1 MVTSQDTPDQSVRL
15 NVHSNGH
22 SSKHALTQEPLELG
36 GHLKKYKSF
45 KSTPIIGT
53 EYPDANLAEWL
64 AASNSDQLI
73 RDLAITSNI
82 LPTSFYRDLPLT
94 AAVSRRGVVFFRA
107 QRDLTDELQK
117 ELAHRLGKHTGKP
130 ESSYLHVH
138 PLSNFNEEKDL
149 HINVITTDKAA
160 APAEDLW
167 KNRPADIRN
176 AWHTDAGY
184 EPNPPDYSILKLTK
198 MPPTGGGELE
208 IALFPFRSR
217 FLTVQIQFGP
227 HRAKYTTRYRRR
239 TGSFLKA

>member
-1 MVTSQDTPDQSVRL
+1 MASSQDALDHLVRA
-15 NVHSNGH
+15 NGH
-22 SSKHALTQEPLELG
+22 SDVHSTKHALVQEPLELG

-64 AASNSDQLI
+64 TASNSDRLI

-82 LPTSFYRDLPLT
+82 PPITLSTDISLT
-94 AAVSRRGVVFFRA
+94 VAVSRRGVVFFRA
-107 QRDLTDELQK
+107 QRDLTDVLQK
-117 ELAHRLGKHTGKP
+117 ELAHRLGKLTGKP
-130 ESSYLHVH
+130 ESSYLHIH
-138 PLSNFNEEKDL
+138 PLSNFNDDKDL

-184 EPNPPDYSILKLTK
+184 EPNPPDYSVLKLTK
-198 MPPTGGGELE
+198 MPKCGGGKLKPDSPY
-208 IALFPFRSR
+208 IYHLLTLQIR
-217 FLTVQIQFGP
+217 FG
-227 HRAKYTTRYRRR
+227 HRRARHTTRSVLL
-239 TGSFLKA
+239 TGAFSKA